1 MNTVQIIYSLRKKYA
16 AVGDVMAK
24 TKEEIRV
31 DLIVKAREILK
42 DKGFDF
48 LTARKLS
55 EYSGY
60 SVGTI
65 YNQFKSMD
73 NLVMW
78 ENCLT
83 LDELNES
90 LKKTEFTSDAYR
102 NLNRLIDR
110 FVDFVLDNKNLWF
123 TLYNFHFKD
132 IMDEYAIFYLKRI
145 VKIIQLLENN
155 LCKLFSKVSAN
166 ERKVS
171 TEVLF
176 ISLFAVSSL
185 LTTEKEFA
193 RLNKKYVVKVMFNT
207 YLAGISA
214 LAKK

>member
-1 MNTVQIIYSLRKKYA
+1 
-16 AVGDVMAK
+16 MAK

-83 LDELNES
+83 LDELNEY
-90 LKKTEFTSDAYR
+90 LKKAEMSSDAYV
-102 NLNRLIDR
+102 NLNRLVEK
-110 FVDFVLDNKNLWF
+110 FVDFVLENKNLWF

-132 IMDEYAIFYLKRI
+132 IMDDYAVFYLRRI
-145 VKIIQLLENN
+145 VKIIQVLENN
-155 LCKLFSKVSAN
+155 LCKLFVKVPGG

-176 ISLFAVSSL
+176 ITLFALSSL
-185 LTTEKEFA
+185 LTTEKEFV

-207 YLAGISA
+207 YLAGISM
-214 LAKK
+214 LAKG

>member
-1 MNTVQIIYSLRKKYA
+1 
-16 AVGDVMAK
+16 MAK

-31 DLIVKAREILK
+31 DLIIKAREILK
-42 DKGFDF
+42 EKGIDF

-55 EYSGY
+55 DYSGY

-83 LDELNES
+83 LDELEGY
-90 LKKTEFTSDAYR
+90 LKTAEMTSDAYR
-102 NLNRLIDR
+102 NLNRLIDK
-110 FVDFVLDNKNLWF
+110 FVDFVLDNKSLWF
-123 TLYNFHFKD
+123 VLYNFHFKEV
-132 IMDEYAIFYLKRI
+132 MDKYAVFYLRRI
-145 VKIIQLLENN
+145 LKIVQLLEGN
-155 LCKLFSKVSAN
+155 LCKLFTKVSGN

-176 ISLFAVSSL
+176 ITLFALSSL
-185 LTTEKEFA
+185 LTKEKEFS
-193 RLNKKYVVKVMFNT
+193 RLEKRYVVKVMFNT
-207 YLAGISA
+207 YLAGLSM
-214 LAKK
+214 LSKK